1 MRPDQP
7 GRQLT
12 LAATSPGDCG
22 LRRQA
27 EVGQAGVQALD
38 LHGEEAVG
46 LLGWPVQAE
55 PAQHRQLAAD
65 RVPLDAIIG
74 VAELVRHRQ

>member
-7 GRQLT
+7 ERQLT

-38 LHGEEAVG
+38 LHGDTAVRRSR
-46 LLGWPVQAE
+46 
-55 PAQHRQLAAD
+55 AQ
-65 RVPLDAIIG
+65 
-74 VAELVRHRQ
+74 